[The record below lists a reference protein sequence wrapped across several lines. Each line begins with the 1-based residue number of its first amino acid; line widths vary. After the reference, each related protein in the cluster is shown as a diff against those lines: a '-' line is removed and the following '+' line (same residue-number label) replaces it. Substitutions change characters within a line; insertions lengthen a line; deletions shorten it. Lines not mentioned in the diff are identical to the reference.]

1 MLGVTKV
8 HTTKKAVL
16 CLKNFSNAMLTF
28 ALFFTSCCFVD
39 MANHGVF
46 FIDFDYRGLK
56 LLLAIVIPAVA
67 VTVHYLCNRSLLE
80 IADRTAVIMVIYGVL
95 LLLDSATLRL
105 MWDIEKGTT
114 IYHIVYGLET
124 FFTVLLMITLIANIN
139 QRRYIMN
146 NHYGESLKA
155 FFTGFCF
162 LFAVDFFYIYIFLR
176 KYDASW
182 CKPLNLV
189 PFEGELKAF
198 LTTHYASLLLRDA
211 GNVFFFTAMS
221 WMIMELCKKRRYLL
235 GIVIPVLTSVL
246 MEVYQYL
253 FHCGDADID
262 DVLLN
267 TFGVVLGVLIYRLI
281 IEKIKENEL
290 CWESLEQWMWK

>member
-8 HTTKKAVL
+8 HTTKKANLRAKKFCDVL
-16 CLKNFSNAMLTF
+16 LTL

-46 FIDFDYRGLK
+46 FIDFECRWLK
-56 LLLAIVIPAVA
+56 LLLAFVIPAAIV
-67 VTVHYLCNRSLLE
+67 VVHYLYNRSLLE
-80 IADRTAVIMVIYGVL
+80 IADRTATIMVVYSVL
-95 LLLDSATLRL
+95 LLLDSATFRL

-124 FFTVLLMITLIANIN
+124 FFTVLLVITVIANIN
-139 QRRYIMN
+139 QRRHITN
-146 NHYGESLKA
+146 NNYAESLKA

-176 KYDASW
+176 KYDASC

-198 LTTHYASLLLRDA
+198 LTTRQAPFLMRDA

-221 WMIMELCKKRRYLL
+221 WMITELCKKRRYLL

-290 CWESLEQWMWK
+290 C

>member
-16 CLKNFSNAMLTF
+16 CLKNFSNALLSL

-80 IADRTAVIMVIYGVL
+80 IADRTAVVMVIYGVL

-146 NHYGESLKA
+146 NHYCESLKA

-176 KYDASW
+176 KYDPSW

-189 PFEGELKAF
+189 PFEGELKAY
-198 LTTHYASLLLRDA
+198 LTTHDASLLLRDA
-211 GNVFFFTAMS
+211 GNILFFTAMS
-221 WMIMELCKKRRYLL
+221 WMIIELCKKRRYLL

-253 FHCGDADID
+253 FHCGDADVD

>member
-8 HTTKKAVL
+8 HTTKKANLRAKKFCDVL
-16 CLKNFSNAMLTF
+16 LTL

-46 FIDFDYRGLK
+46 FIDFECRGLK
-56 LLLAIVIPAVA
+56 LLLAFVIPAASV
-67 VTVHYLCNRSLLE
+67 VVHYLYNRSLLE
-80 IADRTAVIMVIYGVL
+80 IADRTATIMVVYGVL
-95 LLLDSATLRL
+95 LLLDSATFRL

-124 FFTVLLMITLIANIN
+124 FFTVLLVITVIANIN
-139 QRRYIMN
+139 QRRHIMN
-146 NHYGESLKA
+146 NNYAESLKA

-176 KYDASW
+176 KYDASC

-198 LTTHYASLLLRDA
+198 LTTRQAPFLMRDA

-221 WMIMELCKKRRYLL
+221 WMITELCKKRRYLF

-267 TFGVVLGVLIYRLI
+267 TFGVVLGALIYKLI

-290 CWESLEQWMWK
+290 C

>member
-8 HTTKKAVL
+8 HTTKKANL
-16 CLKNFSNAMLTF
+16 RAKKFTDRLLTL

-39 MANHGVF
+39 MANHSVF
-46 FIDFDYRGLK
+46 FIDFDCRWLK
-56 LLLAIVIPAVA
+56 LLLAFVIPAASV
-67 VTVHYLCNRSLLE
+67 VVHYLYNRSLLE
-80 IADRTAVIMVIYGVL
+80 IADRTATIMVVYGVL
-95 LLLDSATLRL
+95 LLLDSATFRL

-124 FFTVLLMITLIANIN
+124 FFTVLLVITVIANIN
-139 QRRYIMN
+139 QRRHIMN
-146 NHYGESLKA
+146 NNYAESLKA

-176 KYDASW
+176 KYDASC

-198 LTTHYASLLLRDA
+198 LTTRQAPFLMRDA

-221 WMIMELCKKRRYLL
+221 WMITELCKKRKYLF

-267 TFGVVLGVLIYRLI
+267 TFGVVLGALIYRLI

-290 CWESLEQWMWK
+290 C

>member
-1 MLGVTKV
+1 M

-16 CLKNFSNAMLTF
+16 CLKKFSNALLSL

-162 LFAVDFFYIYIFLR
+162 VFAVDFFYIYIFLR
-176 KYDASW
+176 KYDASC

-189 PFEGELKAF
+189 PFEGELKAY
-198 LTTHYASLLLRDA
+198 LTTHDASLLLRDA

-221 WMIMELCKKRRYLL
+221 WMILELCKKRRYLL

>member
-1 MLGVTKV
+1 M
-8 HTTKKAVL
+8 HTTKKANL
-16 CLKNFSNAMLTF
+16 RAKKFTDILLTL

-46 FIDFDYRGLK
+46 FIDFDYRVLK

-67 VTVHYLCNRSLLE
+67 VTVHYLCNRSLLD
-80 IADRTAVIMVIYGVL
+80 IADRTAVVMVIYGVL

-139 QRRYIMN
+139 QRRHIMN

-176 KYDASW
+176 KYDVSW

-189 PFEGELKAF
+189 PFEGELKAY
-198 LTTHYASLLLRDA
+198 LTTHDASLLLRDA

-235 GIVIPVLTSVL
+235 GVVIPILTSVL

>member
-16 CLKNFSNAMLTF
+16 CLKNFSNTLLSL

-176 KYDASW
+176 KYDPSW

-189 PFEGELKAF
+189 PFEGELKAY
-198 LTTHYASLLLRDA
+198 LTTHDASLLLRDA

-221 WMIMELCKKRRYLL
+221 WMILELCKKRRYLL

-253 FHCGDADID
+253 FHCGDADVD

>member
-8 HTTKKAVL
+8 HTTKKANL
-16 CLKNFSNAMLTF
+16 RAKKFTDILLTL

-46 FIDFDYRGLK
+46 FIDFDYRVLK

-67 VTVHYLCNRSLLE
+67 VTVHYLCNRSLLD
-80 IADRTAVIMVIYGVL
+80 IADRTAVVMVIYGVL

-139 QRRYIMN
+139 QRRHIMN

-176 KYDASW
+176 KYDVSW

-189 PFEGELKAF
+189 PFEGELKAY
-198 LTTHYASLLLRDA
+198 LTTHDASLLLRDA

-235 GIVIPVLTSVL
+235 GVVIPILTSVL

>member
-8 HTTKKAVL
+8 HTTKKANLRAKKFCDVL
-16 CLKNFSNAMLTF
+16 LTL

-46 FIDFDYRGLK
+46 FIDFECRWLK
-56 LLLAIVIPAVA
+56 LLLAFVIPAASV
-67 VTVHYLCNRSLLE
+67 VVHYLYNRSLLE
-80 IADRTAVIMVIYGVL
+80 IADRTATIMVVYSVL
-95 LLLDSATLRL
+95 LLLDSATFRL

-124 FFTVLLMITLIANIN
+124 FFTVLLVITVIANIN
-139 QRRYIMN
+139 QRRHIMN
-146 NHYGESLKA
+146 NNYAESLKA

-176 KYDASW
+176 KYDASC

-198 LTTHYASLLLRDA
+198 LTTRQAPFLMRDA

-221 WMIMELCKKRRYLL
+221 WMITELCKKRRYLL
-235 GIVIPVLTSVL
+235 GIVIPVLTSML

-267 TFGVVLGVLIYRLI
+267 TFGVVLGALIYKLI

-290 CWESLEQWMWK
+290 C

>member
-8 HTTKKAVL
+8 HTTKKANLRAKKFCDVL
-16 CLKNFSNAMLTF
+16 LTL

-39 MANHGVF
+39 MANHSVF
-46 FIDFDYRGLK
+46 FIDFEFRWLK
-56 LLLAIVIPAVA
+56 LLLAFVIPAAIV
-67 VTVHYLCNRSLLE
+67 VVHYLYNRSLLE
-80 IADRTAVIMVIYGVL
+80 IADRTATIMVVYGVL
-95 LLLDSATLRL
+95 LLLDSATFRL

-124 FFTVLLMITLIANIN
+124 FFTVLLVITVIANIN
-139 QRRYIMN
+139 QRRHIMN

-176 KYDASW
+176 KYDVSC

-267 TFGVVLGVLIYRLI
+267 TFGVVLGALIYKLI

-290 CWESLEQWMWK
+290 C

>member
-8 HTTKKAVL
+8 HTTKKANLRAKKFTDVL
-16 CLKNFSNAMLTF
+16 LTL

-39 MANHGVF
+39 MASHGVF
-46 FIDFDYRGLK
+46 FIDFDCRWLK
-56 LLLAIVIPAVA
+56 LLLAFVIPAIA
-67 VTVHYLCNRSLLE
+67 VVVHYLYNRSLLE
-80 IADRTAVIMVIYGVL
+80 IADRTATIMVVYGVL
-95 LLLDSATLRL
+95 LLLDSATFRL

-124 FFTVLLMITLIANIN
+124 FFTVLLVITVIANIN
-139 QRRYIMN
+139 QRRHIMN
-146 NHYGESLKA
+146 NNYAESLKA

-176 KYDASW
+176 KYDPSC

-198 LTTHYASLLLRDA
+198 LTTRQAPLLMRDA

-221 WMIMELCKKRRYLL
+221 WMITELCKKRRYLL

-267 TFGVVLGVLIYRLI
+267 TFGVVLGALIYKLI

-290 CWESLEQWMWK
+290 C

>member
-16 CLKNFSNAMLTF
+16 CLKNFSNAMLSL

-139 QRRYIMN
+139 QRRHIMN

-176 KYDASW
+176 KYDPSC

-221 WMIMELCKKRRYLL
+221 WMIMELGKKRRYLL

>member
-8 HTTKKAVL
+8 HTTKKANL
-16 CLKNFSNAMLTF
+16 RAKKFCDMLLTL

-39 MANHGVF
+39 MANHSVF
-46 FIDFDYRGLK
+46 FIDFDCRWLK
-56 LLLAIVIPAVA
+56 LLLAFVIPAASV
-67 VTVHYLCNRSLLE
+67 VVHYLYNRSLLE
-80 IADRTAVIMVIYGVL
+80 IADRTATIMVVYGVL
-95 LLLDSATLRL
+95 LLLDSATFRL

-124 FFTVLLMITLIANIN
+124 FFTVLLVITVIANIN
-139 QRRYIMN
+139 QRRHIMN
-146 NHYGESLKA
+146 NNYAESLRA

-176 KYDASW
+176 KYDASC

-198 LTTHYASLLLRDA
+198 LTTCQAPLLMRDA

-221 WMIMELCKKRRYLL
+221 WMITELCKKRRYLF

-267 TFGVVLGVLIYRLI
+267 TFGVVLGALIYKLI

-290 CWESLEQWMWK
+290 C

>member
-1 MLGVTKV
+1 ML
-8 HTTKKAVL
+8 
-16 CLKNFSNAMLTF
+16 LTL

-46 FIDFDYRGLK
+46 FIDFECRWLK
-56 LLLAIVIPAVA
+56 LLLAFVIPAASV
-67 VTVHYLCNRSLLE
+67 VVHYLYNRSLLE
-80 IADRTAVIMVIYGVL
+80 IADRTATIMVVYGVL
-95 LLLDSATLRL
+95 LLLDSATFRL

-124 FFTVLLMITLIANIN
+124 FFTVLLVITVIANIN
-139 QRRYIMN
+139 QRRHIMN
-146 NHYGESLKA
+146 NNYAESLKA

-176 KYDASW
+176 KYDASC

-189 PFEGELKAF
+189 VFEGELKAF
-198 LTTHYASLLLRDA
+198 LTTRQAPLLMRDA

-221 WMIMELCKKRRYLL
+221 WMITELCKKRRYLF

-267 TFGVVLGVLIYRLI
+267 TFGVVLGALIYKLI

-290 CWESLEQWMWK
+290 C

>member
-16 CLKNFSNAMLTF
+16 CLKKFSNALLTF

-139 QRRYIMN
+139 QRRHIMN

-155 FFTGFCF
+155 FFTDFCF
-162 LFAVDFFYIYIFLR
+162 VFAVDFFYIYIFLR
-176 KYDASW
+176 KYDASC

-198 LTTHYASLLLRDA
+198 LTTRQPPLLMRDA

-221 WMIMELCKKRRYLL
+221 WMIMELCKRKRYLL
-235 GIVIPVLTSVL
+235 GVVIPIITSVL

-281 IEKIKENEL
+281 IERIKENEL
-290 CWESLEQWMWK
+290 C

>member
-1 MLGVTKV
+1 ML
-8 HTTKKAVL
+8 
-16 CLKNFSNAMLTF
+16 LTL

-46 FIDFDYRGLK
+46 FIDFECRGLK
-56 LLLAIVIPAVA
+56 LLLAFVIPAASV
-67 VTVHYLCNRSLLE
+67 VVHYLYNRSLLE
-80 IADRTAVIMVIYGVL
+80 IADRTATIMVVYGVL
-95 LLLDSATLRL
+95 LLLDSATFRL

-124 FFTVLLMITLIANIN
+124 FFTVLLVITVIANIN
-139 QRRYIMN
+139 QRRHIMN
-146 NHYGESLKA
+146 NNYAESLKA

-176 KYDASW
+176 KYDASC

-198 LTTHYASLLLRDA
+198 LTTRQAPLLMRDA

-221 WMIMELCKKRRYLL
+221 WMITELCKKRRYLL

-267 TFGVVLGVLIYRLI
+267 TFGVVLGALIYKLI

-290 CWESLEQWMWK
+290 C

>member
-8 HTTKKAVL
+8 HTTKKANL
-16 CLKNFSNAMLTF
+16 RAKKFCDMLLTL

-46 FIDFDYRGLK
+46 FIDFECRWLK
-56 LLLAIVIPAVA
+56 LLLAFVIPAASV
-67 VTVHYLCNRSLLE
+67 VVHYLYNRSLLE
-80 IADRTAVIMVIYGVL
+80 IADRTATIMVVYGVL
-95 LLLDSATLRL
+95 LLLDSATFRL

-124 FFTVLLMITLIANIN
+124 FFTVLLVITVIANIN
-139 QRRYIMN
+139 QRRHIMN
-146 NHYGESLKA
+146 NNYAESLRA

-176 KYDASW
+176 KYDASC

-198 LTTHYASLLLRDA
+198 LTTRQAPFLMRDA

-221 WMIMELCKKRRYLL
+221 WMITELCKKRRYLL

-267 TFGVVLGVLIYRLI
+267 TFGVVLGALIYKLI

-290 CWESLEQWMWK
+290 C

>member
-8 HTTKKAVL
+8 HTTKKANLRAKKFCDVL
-16 CLKNFSNAMLTF
+16 LTL

-46 FIDFDYRGLK
+46 FIDFECRWLK
-56 LLLAIVIPAVA
+56 LLLAFVIPAACV
-67 VTVHYLCNRSLLE
+67 VVHYLYNRSLLD
-80 IADRTAVIMVIYGVL
+80 IADRTATIMVVYGVL
-95 LLLDSATLRL
+95 LLLDSATFRL

-124 FFTVLLMITLIANIN
+124 FFTVLLVITVIANIN
-139 QRRYIMN
+139 QRRHIMN
-146 NHYGESLKA
+146 NSYAESLKA

-176 KYDASW
+176 KYDASC

-198 LTTHYASLLLRDA
+198 LTTRQAPLLMRDA

-221 WMIMELCKKRRYLL
+221 WMITELCKKRRYLF

-267 TFGVVLGVLIYRLI
+267 TFGVVLGALIYRLI

-290 CWESLEQWMWK
+290 C

>member
-16 CLKNFSNAMLTF
+16 CLKKFSNALLTF

-67 VTVHYLCNRSLLE
+67 VTVHYLCNHSLLE
-80 IADRTAVIMVIYGVL
+80 IADRTAVVMVIYGVL

-198 LTTHYASLLLRDA
+198 LTTRQPPLVMRDA

-221 WMIMELCKKRRYLL
+221 WMILELCKKRSYLL

-267 TFGVVLGVLIYRLI
+267 TFGVVLGALIYKLI

>member
-16 CLKNFSNAMLTF
+16 CLKNFSNAMLSL

-56 LLLAIVIPAVA
+56 LLLAIVIPAIA
-67 VTVHYLCNRSLLE
+67 VTVHYMCNRSLLE
-80 IADRTAVIMVIYGVL
+80 IADRTAVVMVIYGVL

-146 NHYGESLKA
+146 NHYCESLKA
-155 FFTGFCF
+155 FFTGFGF

-176 KYDASW
+176 KYDPS
-182 CKPLNLV
+182 CCNPVNLV

-221 WMIMELCKKRRYLL
+221 WMILELCKKRRYLL